1 MGFFSSKTATS
12 TDTFN
17 KQEAMLAVALATSA
31 ADGNIAEEEAK
42 GIFAYLLQMR
52 MFEGMTQKQLSD
64 IFKKLG
70 KILQTEGVGGLVTI
84 AKNSLPAELR
94 ETAFACAVDIAMAD
108 GSVEASEQALLE
120 ELQKVLS
127 VSDDIGKSIIQVM
140 MIKNRA

>member
-1 MGFFSSKTATS
+1 MGFFSSKTPTS

-42 GIFAYLLQMR
+42 GIFAYLLQMK

-64 IFKKLG
+64 TFKKLG

-84 AKNSLPAELR
+84 AKDSLPAELR

>member
-1 MGFFSSKTATS
+1 MGFFSSKTPTS
-12 TDTFN
+12 NDTFN

-42 GIFAYLLQMR
+42 GIFAYLLQMK
-52 MFEGMTQKQLSD
+52 MFEGVTQRQLSD

-70 KILQTEGVGGLVTI
+70 KILQAEGVGGLVTI
-84 AKNSLPAELR
+84 AKSSLPPELR

-120 ELQKVLS
+120 ELQKVLE
-127 VSDDIGKSIIQVM
+127 VSDDLGRSIVQVM